1 MGRMVFVISN
11 GVMDDVGFLND
22 EIGRA
27 GDPVLICTDGAAERM
42 KELGRVPD
50 LIVGDMDSVDE
61 GTLEYFEA
69 KGSRI
74 IRHPAD
80 KNETDTQLAL
90 QLAFEMDPKGIRVF
104 GALGGRIDHALANV
118 SLLVMCAKKGIDTRI
133 VDRECELFVVDGS
146 CVIDGRE
153 GETVSLLPLSSDVR
167 GITLDG
173 FEYPLSGAV
182 MEIGVPYGISNRLTG
197 TRGKISVES
206 GYLLVIREVRSH
218 GTTELF
224 RR

>member
-11 GVMDDVGFLND
+11 GVMNNTGFLVE
-22 EIGRA
+22 EIGRV
-27 GDPVLICTDGAAERM
+27 GDPVLICTDGAAERV
-42 KELGRVPD
+42 KKLGRVPD

-61 GTLEYFEA
+61 ATLAYFEQ

-80 KNETDTQLAL
+80 KDETDTQLAL
-90 QLAFEMDPKGIRVF
+90 ELAFEMNPEAIRIF
-104 GALGGRIDHALANV
+104 GALGGRIDHALANI

-153 GETVSLLPLSSDVR
+153 GETVSLLPLSLDVR

-197 TRGKISVES
+197 TRGKISVKS
-206 GYLLVIREVRSH
+206 GYLLVIRQF
-218 GTTELF
+218 GI
-224 RR
+224 